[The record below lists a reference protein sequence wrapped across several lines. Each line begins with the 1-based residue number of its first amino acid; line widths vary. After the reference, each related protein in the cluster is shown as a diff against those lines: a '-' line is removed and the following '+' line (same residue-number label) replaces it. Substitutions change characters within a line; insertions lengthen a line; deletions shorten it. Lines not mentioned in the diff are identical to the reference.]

1 MKLKTNKKSNKE
13 RFMDEQTY
21 FTIKCPECKKNDI
34 IIIKNLPYDHIVCEE
49 CENKND
55 IYN

>member
-34 IIIKNLPYDHIVCEE
+34 IIIKNLSYDHIVCEE